1 MPIDGEAT
9 YQEIASASGISESM
23 ARRFLRHAMANHIFA
38 ESAPDKVRHTA
49 VSQLMVTDPDFFD
62 AVGLEICEF
71 GPLVG
76 SIINAYSRYGDS
88 DEPNETAYNLANGTD
103 LGFYQFLA
111 QDSERARRFGAA
123 MRFFTKNEGWNSKHL
138 VAGFDWASIDYT
150 GATVVDMG
158 GGQGGVS
165 QVLARATQ
173 YIKFIVLD
181 LPGTVEQ
188 GRAAL
193 PKQYDGRIEFMAHD
207 LFTEQTLKKPPNV
220 YLFRFI
226 FHNWSDSYCIKILRN
241 LIPSLEDGTRILIHE
256 FVLSDDPETKITE
269 KLVL

>member
-9 YQEIASASGISESM
+9 YQEIGSASGISESM

-38 ESAPDKVRHTA
+38 ESAPNKVRHTA
-49 VSQLMVTDPDFFD
+49 ASQLMVTDPDFFD
-62 AVGLEICEF
+62 AVGLETTEF
-71 GPLVG
+71 GPASG
-76 SIINAYSRYGDS
+76 SVIDAFSKYGDSGEPNENAYS
-88 DEPNETAYNLANGTD
+88 LANGTD
-103 LGFYQFLA
+103 LSFYQFLA
-111 QDSERARRFGAA
+111 QHPERARRFGAA
-123 MRFFTKNEGWNSKHL
+123 MRFFTKGEGWNSKHL
-138 VAGFDWASIDYT
+138 VAGFDWASIDYL

-173 YIKFIVLD
+173 HLKFIVRD

-193 PKQYDGRIEFMAHD
+193 PKQYEGRIEFMAHD
-207 LFTEQTLKKPPNV
+207 IVAEQTLQKAPNV

-226 FHNWSDSYCIKILRN
+226 FHNWSDGYSVKILRN
-241 LIPSLEDGTRILIHE
+241 LIPSLDDGTRILIYE
-256 FVLSDDPETKITE
+256 VVLSDDPETRITE
-269 KLVL
+269 KLGV